1 MIEGLAYFIY
11 MSKGNPAPLNRR
23 TTMRFQILPAL
34 ILATAFAIGFV
45 HYDNITTLPPVSA
58 LSIEEQG
65 TQMVFESED
74 SFLVVASK

>member
-1 MIEGLAYFIY
+1 
-11 MSKGNPAPLNRR
+11 
-23 TTMRFQILPAL
+23 MRFNILPAL
-34 ILATAFAIGFV
+34 ILTTALAIGFV
-45 HYDNITTLPPVSA
+45 HYDNVTTLPPVSA